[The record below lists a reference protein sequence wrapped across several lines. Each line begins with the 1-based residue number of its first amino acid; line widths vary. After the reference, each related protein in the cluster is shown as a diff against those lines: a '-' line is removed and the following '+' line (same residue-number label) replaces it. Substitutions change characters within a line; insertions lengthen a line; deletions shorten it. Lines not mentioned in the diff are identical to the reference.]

1 MAGKARCNL
10 SSGRAVT
17 TSLPFADFRQAQK
30 RLRTGQ
36 LRHILRQDWT
46 GVPGAAASL
55 RLLRHS
61 FEAGTPPARLCL
73 LHSPLLGGWI
83 QDVLFWRETWR
94 IALRLAAGHGSVP
107 DRLRLFEKVA
117 TTEFLAEVVPAG
129 RLDSRFPRRALACA
143 QTVLAARMADLP
155 RVIWPHLACRS
166 VMRLRLALAENT
178 DEGCPSGWLRL
189 GMTPLCVVRKEARA
203 AAWLAATLSRSSL
216 SLGNDARV
224 EIQETIPGTSI
235 LLTHRLLSRGHSLR
249 VGARVPRLGRRLA
262 RALAI
267 VDSAWGEAGEEI
279 RTRTWMV
286 VPLVEPGTVSYSHL
300 ARPGI
305 SYLNVFRGGLLD
317 LADDL
322 LHEAAHHRLHA
333 RQEISP
339 LAKDDGEP
347 RYYSPW
353 RRAWRPLNG
362 ILHGTYTFLF
372 RAELFLRMEP
382 SRELSSGRRRW
393 LAHEQAR
400 EIENCGR
407 CLADLAGAR
416 SERLLT
422 PAGESLLHGM
432 GLWHARLRRGRL
444 SGNSHFCI
452 F

>member
-1 MAGKARCNL
+1 
-10 SSGRAVT
+10 
-17 TSLPFADFRQAQK
+17 
-30 RLRTGQ
+30 
-36 LRHILRQDWT
+36 
-46 GVPGAAASL
+46 
-55 RLLRHS
+55 
-61 FEAGTPPARLCL
+61 
-73 LHSPLLGGWI
+73 
-83 QDVLFWRETWR
+83 
-94 IALRLAAGHGSVP
+94 
-107 DRLRLFEKVA
+107 
-117 TTEFLAEVVPAG
+117 
-129 RLDSRFPRRALACA
+129 
-143 QTVLAARMADLP
+143 
-155 RVIWPHLACRS
+155 VIWPHLACRS
-166 VMRLRLALAENT
+166 VMRLRLPLAENT
-178 DEGCPSGWLRL
+178 DEGCPSGRLRL

-249 VGARVPRLGRRLA
+249 VGARVPRLGRRLS
-262 RALAI
+262 RALGI

-372 RAELFLRMEP
+372 RAELFARLLDARRRMPRVLGTLLGAGEAAFLA
-382 SRELSSGRRRW
+382 RELRRELTICSR
-393 LAHEQAR
+393 AQR
-400 EIENCGR
+400 
-407 CLADLAGAR
+407 DLAVAAR
-416 SERLLT
+416 AGLLT
-422 PAGESLLHGM
+422 PDGRALVRALAA
-432 GLWHARLRRGRL
+432 WRRRIA
-444 SGNSHFCI
+444 SRTS
-452 F
+452 